1 LTTDNRSV
9 TIRGEMTDFRGTP
22 IPQDPTQA
30 EVIAALRTSRQAFG
44 YVVWSEHDGHHIQLV
59 KSHLIEELQASFD
72 SDEPV
77 RAVISDD
84 SVVMG

>member
-1 LTTDNRSV
+1 MV
-9 TIRGEMTDFRGTP
+9 
-22 IPQDPTQA
+22 
-30 EVIAALRTSRQAFG
+30 AALRTSRQAYG

-59 KSHLIEELQASFD
+59 KSDLIRELQTSFD

-84 SVVMG
+84 EVVMG